1 MAEVTQ
7 EHRRLAHLAIQ
18 MGELHGQKQ
27 LHDSVAQAIAD
38 AEERGRQGAVLAIG
52 EMNALADRE

>member
-27 LHDSVAQAIAD
+27 LHESVAQAICD
-38 AEERGRQGAVLAIG
+38 AEERGRQQAAQILGQ
-52 EMNALADRE
+52 ALVGQE